1 MVIKIQ
7 PKADQIVK
15 VLFENF
21 CECCELGEEGCIQ
34 AETKTPCS
42 VFWTIQFLCPDK
54 PFVNRI
60 MGRYMTC
67 PNCQNIGM
75 VPPGSAFDAPI
86 QPILVC
92 ESCHSPLWRGQYGVL
107 VDKIEDINKSF
118 AIRIVDEDG
127 VLKVRSV
134 DEDNRLERLYGSD
147 EEVTW

>member
-86 QPILVC
+86 QSWYASHAIAPCGEGNMGCWLTSLRILT
-92 ESCHSPLWRGQYGVL
+92 SPLLSGL
-107 VDKIEDINKSF
+107 LTKM
-118 AIRIVDEDG
+118 AC
-127 VLKVRSV
+127 
-134 DEDNRLERLYGSD
+134 
-147 EEVTW
+147 